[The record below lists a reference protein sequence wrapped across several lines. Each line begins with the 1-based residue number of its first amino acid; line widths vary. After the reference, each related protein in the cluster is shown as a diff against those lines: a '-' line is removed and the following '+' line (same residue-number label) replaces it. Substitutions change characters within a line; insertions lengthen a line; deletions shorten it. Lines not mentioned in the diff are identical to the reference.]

1 MDAATVAYAAAF
13 ARTSAFAV
21 TAPAIGGGSVAPII
35 RGALALTL
43 APAVAAHV
51 QTAGAAQHD
60 FVSAS
65 LWNAAEGAALGILA
79 AALCWAATA
88 AGGIID
94 AALTAQAMG
103 LNPILRDQSGPVARL
118 YAAAFGALF
127 FQSGGMT
134 RLCAGLAQGDA
145 PFQPHAFAAAVALA
159 TRAALSIAAPAMAAQ
174 LLAAAIAGITSR
186 VLPRSSGMQSASAL
200 IVAAVLLTTVSA
212 APLTL
217 MRLAAVA
224 HSAGAAQ
231 R

>member
-1 MDAATVAYAAAF
+1 
-13 ARTSAFAV
+13 
-21 TAPAIGGGSVAPII
+21 
-35 RGALALTL
+35 
-43 APAVAAHV
+43 
-51 QTAGAAQHD
+51 
-60 FVSAS
+60 
-65 LWNAAEGAALGILA
+65 
-79 AALCWAATA
+79 
-88 AGGIID
+88 
-94 AALTAQAMG
+94 
-103 LNPILRDQSGPVARL
+103 
-118 YAAAFGALF
+118 
-127 FQSGGMT
+127 MT

-174 LLAAAIAGITSR
+174 VLATAIAGITSR